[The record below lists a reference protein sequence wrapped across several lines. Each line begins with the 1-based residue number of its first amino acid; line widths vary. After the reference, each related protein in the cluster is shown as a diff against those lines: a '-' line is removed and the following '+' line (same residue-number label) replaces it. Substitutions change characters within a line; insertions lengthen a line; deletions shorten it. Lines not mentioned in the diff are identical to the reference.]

1 MRLSMKYRYLL
12 QCLYII
18 FIAVFFS
25 FSNRCLAAERIEVG
39 SFSGQSQNTLLPEH
53 WESLLFAGIDRHT
66 VYTPVFDEGIGS
78 IQAVSRGS
86 SSAIIRKITI
96 DPTRYSTVSF
106 RWKIQDI
113 VKSADLTI
121 KKGDDASARV
131 YVSFAYDSTQVSWWE
146 AVKAEAIR
154 LYYGEY
160 PPIASLVYVWA
171 SHEKQGTIIESPYT
185 HRVKII
191 VLETGA
197 EKKGQWV
204 SEQRNIYADYRAA
217 FGSGDIPMISGVAL
231 MTDTD
236 NTDGRAVAWYG
247 DIIFSESLVKNP
259 E

>member
-1 MRLSMKYRYLL
+1 MKFRYLF
-12 QCLYII
+12 QCLSTI

-25 FSNRCLAAERIEVG
+25 FSNKCLAGEQIKVG
-39 SFSGQSQNTLLPEH
+39 NFSGQSQNIILPDY
-53 WESLLFAGIDRHT
+53 WETLLFAGIDRHT
-66 VYTPVFDEGIGS
+66 VYSLVFDEGIGT

-86 SSAIIRKITI
+86 SSALIRKITI
-96 DPTRYSTVSF
+96 NPTRYSTVSF

-113 VKSADLTI
+113 VESADLTI

-160 PPIASLVYVWA
+160 PPIASLAYVWA
-171 SHEKQGTIIESPYT
+171 SHEKHGQIIESPYT
-185 HRVKII
+185 SRVKVI
-191 VLETGA
+191 VLEAGA

-204 SEQRNIYADYRAA
+204 SEQRNIRADYRAA

-236 NTDGRAVAWYG
+236 NTGGRAVAWYG
-247 DIIFSESLVKNP
+247 DIVFSETLAGTS